1 MAAKDQEIE
10 SLQER
15 HHVEL
20 KVSARPLLQHAVD
33 ITVSCIQAVP
43 FDAASHACLGLR
55 STL

>member
-20 KVSARPLLQHAVD
+20 KVYAKQAPSPICCCYHSGLHQSAPIGL
-33 ITVSCIQAVP
+33 
-43 FDAASHACLGLR
+43 ASRACLGLR
-55 STL
+55 

>member
-20 KVSARPLLQHAVD
+20 KVPAMQAPLSA
-33 ITVSCIQAVP
+33 C
-43 FDAASHACLGLR
+43 C
-55 STL
+55 